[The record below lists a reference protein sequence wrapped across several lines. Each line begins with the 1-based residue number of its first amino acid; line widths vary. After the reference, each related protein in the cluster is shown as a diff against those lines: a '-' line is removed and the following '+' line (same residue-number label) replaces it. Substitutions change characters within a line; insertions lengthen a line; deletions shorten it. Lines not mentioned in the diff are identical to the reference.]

1 MAKASSSA
9 EPLDELSCQFLIC
22 PLCFEQFV
30 SPKVL
35 PCQHTFCLACLK
47 SYVDSRGLD
56 HTIPC
61 PMCKEIVIVP
71 GNDVSNFKNNFWI
84 VSLLHFVED
93 SKTVKGQTKLS
104 VFETPSTFDTQAL
117 TSQTLCG
124 ACNEQSILVSFCEPC
139 TLWLCTICT
148 KAHGR
153 LPATASHSLRSSEE
167 VDAQCKAIVVVGEK
181 AIGELQQAN
190 IEREEY
196 LLAHI
201 CQLPEDTGLL
211 KKRIESAAEEA
222 YKVIKEKAKSLQ
234 QKIEQFHRD
243 QNEELSKK
251 LAVVDDRKKELSHLQ
266 ELLEKVKLCNDGF
279 QNQNAIKMVER
290 FLVSSSL
297 QDFSSHGD
305 NTVNLT
311 FDAFGNN
318 LTELKNLDMGQLCV
332 VSEKIQKSQ
341 YLHDRP
347 LGVHKIASLVERE
360 YITALAINKFA
371 DKFVVTSNQNVLVFK
386 PHSRI
391 PKAFLSPLAERS
403 INKPWGIA
411 YCEDERCIYVT
422 EAGRHEGDGA
432 VLAYTYDGSFL
443 SVIASGL
450 TLPRG
455 IALHKGYIFV
465 CDQIDRCVYIFNTR
479 GKVIRV
485 LKKTPDGKYL
495 FNGPMFI
502 SVGKNNE
509 IAVSDSCT
517 SVKIFDKEC
526 CLKFTYTSNIAGS
539 QFWDVHVLQNGTV
552 IVCDWKHGVHKISPD
567 FSSNGLISIESN
579 LLREPSALAGLE
591 NGNSVYIATCGGE
604 IFSVI

>member
-1 MAKASSSA
+1 MAKSSSST
-9 EPLDELSCQFLIC
+9 EPFDELSCQFLAC

-35 PCQHTFCLACLK
+35 PCQHTFCLACLR
-47 SYVDSRGLD
+47 SYAASRGFD

-61 PMCKEIVIVP
+61 PMCKEVVIIP

-93 SKTVKGQTKLS
+93 SKNVKGQKKS
-104 VFETPSTFDTQAL
+104 ETSGTASIVDSLAL
-117 TSQTLCG
+117 RSQTLCG
-124 ACNEQSILVSFCEPC
+124 ACSEQGILTSFCEPC
-139 TLWLCTICT
+139 TLWLCNICT

-153 LPATASHSLRSSEE
+153 LPATSSHNLKSSEE
-167 VDAQCKAIVVVGEK
+167 VDVQCKALVTVGEQ
-181 AIGELQQAN
+181 AVSELQQAN
-190 IEREEY
+190 TEREEH
-196 LLAHI
+196 LLAQI
-201 CQLPEDTGLL
+201 CQLPENICCI

-222 YKVIKEKAKSLQ
+222 HKVIREKAKSLQ
-234 QKIEQFHRD
+234 QKVEQFQHD

-251 LAVVDDRKKELSHLQ
+251 LAVVDERKEELSHMQ
-266 ELLEKVKLCNDGF
+266 DLLEKVKLSNDGF
-279 QNQNAIKMVER
+279 QNQTAIKMVER
-290 FLVSSSL
+290 FLFSSSVK
-297 QDFSSHGD
+297 DFSLHGD
-305 NTVNLT
+305 NIVSLA
-311 FDAFGNN
+311 FDAFSNN

-332 VSEKIQKSQ
+332 VSDQIKGGQ

-347 LGVHKIASLVERE
+347 LGVHKIASLVDRE

-386 PHSRI
+386 PHSRV
-391 PKAFLSPLAERS
+391 PKPFLSPLAERNV
-403 INKPWGIA
+403 NKPWGIA
-411 YCEDERCIYVT
+411 YCEDERCIYVS

-432 VLAYTYDGSFL
+432 VVAYAYDGSFM

-465 CDQIDRCVYIFNTR
+465 CDQIDRCIYIFNTR
-479 GKVIRV
+479 GKIMKV

-509 IAVSDSCT
+509 IAVSDNCS
-517 SVKIFDKEC
+517 SVKIFDKDC
-526 CLKFTYTSNIAGS
+526 CLKFTYTSNIAES
-539 QFWDVHVLQNGTV
+539 QFWDVHVLPNGTV
-552 IVCDWKHGVHKISPD
+552 IVCDWKHGVHKVSPD
-567 FSSNGLISIESN
+567 FNANGLICIESG

-591 NGNSVYIATCGGE
+591 NGNSIYIGTCGGE